1 MGQTLVWVAKK
12 KKKKGRLVQGA
23 SLAKHLGGE
32 MESNSAGDS
41 RVSQAV
47 CILPTVWVPP
57 LLVER

>member
-1 MGQTLVWVAKK
+1 M
-12 KKKKGRLVQGA
+12 QGA